1 MKGIWMLVTIAG
13 LSAAGIG
20 CRAIEENPQDA
31 VQAQTQPAN
40 RPVAVDV
47 AIARNGSLA
56 TEVEYAGTTS
66 PIREVSV
73 RSRLEGRLLNLN
85 VDIGDRVSAGQAIA
99 QLDNAELFATVL
111 QAEAEIAA
119 RQAEVAQANAAVGNA
134 RSQAERARLEYRQ
147 AQADA
152 NRFSQLAKQGAVS
165 KQVAENA
172 LTQARAAEQIFF
184 ASEQQVRLQQQTVGA
199 AAQRV
204 AVQQAIRLREQ
215 ERQSYTIITA
225 PIDGVVLERMS
236 ETGNLL
242 FPGNEVLKLGDF
254 SQIKVVV
261 QVSEL
266 AISQI
271 RPQQPVDV
279 RFDAIP
285 NQKFTGRVKRISP
298 AADPVARLL
307 PVEVIIPNPGG
318 KLGSGKLARVKFLS
332 QQQQQTIVPVA
343 ALEVTKKNSSK
354 PKPGEKQSQ
363 PKTATILVIEGDEEQ
378 PQVAEREVTLG
389 DRRDGKVVIL
399 TGLTEGERVVVRS
412 GGKLEAGNP
421 VRISVLS
428 EKES

>member
-20 CRAIEENPQDA
+20 CGEIEENPQDA

-47 AIARNGSLA
+47 AIARSGSLA
-56 TEVEYAGTTS
+56 TEVEYAGTTA

-111 QAEAEIAA
+111 QTEAEIAA
-119 RQAEVAQANAAVGNA
+119 RRAEVAQANAAVGNA

-147 AQADA
+147 ARADA

-242 FPGNEVLKLGDF
+242 FAGNEVLKLGIGNQPDSPPTTRRCAF
-254 SQIKVVV
+254 RCHPQSKVYRASQAHFPRRRSRGATVARGGNYS
-261 QVSEL
+261 QSRR
-266 AISQI
+266 QI
-271 RPQQPVDV
+271 R
-279 RFDAIP
+279 
-285 NQKFTGRVKRISP
+285 
-298 AADPVARLL
+298 
-307 PVEVIIPNPGG
+307 
-318 KLGSGKLARVKFLS
+318 
-332 QQQQQTIVPVA
+332 
-343 ALEVTKKNSSK
+343 
-354 PKPGEKQSQ
+354 
-363 PKTATILVIEGDEEQ
+363 
-378 PQVAEREVTLG
+378 
-389 DRRDGKVVIL
+389 
-399 TGLTEGERVVVRS
+399 
-412 GGKLEAGNP
+412 
-421 VRISVLS
+421 
-428 EKES
+428 

>member
-13 LSAAGIG
+13 LSAAGMG

-119 RQAEVAQANAAVGNA
+119 RRAEVAQANAAVGNA

-266 AISQI
+266 EISQI

-332 QQQQQTIVPVA
+332 QQQQQTIIPVA

-354 PKPGEKQSQ
+354 PKPEEKQSQ
-363 PKTATILVIEGDEEQ
+363 SQTATILVIEGDEEQ

>member
-1 MKGIWMLVTIAG
+1 MLVTIAG

-47 AIARNGSLA
+47 AIARSGSLA

-119 RQAEVAQANAAVGNA
+119 RRAEVAQANAAVGNA

-266 AISQI
+266 EISQI

-332 QQQQQTIVPVA
+332 QQPQQTIIPVA

-363 PKTATILVIEGDEEQ
+363 SQTATILVIEGDEEQ